1 MRELPLVSIETNLSV
16 VPELTSRTA
25 VDSPKLEPLQL
36 TAAGRAEF
44 IPIASNKTSSGRD
57 ANRRIEMII
66 SPNLD
71 DLFKLLDE

>member
-1 MRELPLVSIETNLSV
+1 MRATSV
-16 VPELTSRTA
+16 VKVLLKN
-25 VDSPKLEPLQL
+25 PKLEPLQL

-44 IPIASNKTSSGRD
+44 MPIASNKTSSGRD

-71 DLFKLLDE
+71 DLFELLNE